1 MDTGHGA
8 GSYLADL
15 GGFGLPMK
23 IFLHQPRREIE
34 LSGTSS
40 VKALLKRL
48 DLVSESVLVIR
59 GDELLTDDI
68 RLHPEDVIELRPVI
82 SGG

>member
-1 MDTGHGA
+1 
-8 GSYLADL
+8 
-15 GGFGLPMK
+15 MK

-40 VKALLKRL
+40 VKALLKRR

-59 GDELLTDDI
+59 GDELLTDDF
-68 RLHPEDVIELRPVI
+68 RLHPEDVT
-82 SGG
+82 